1 MGRSRTV
8 WGGSPTSGQV
18 PRTCARSRSRR
29 RSLLT
34 ACPGTQG
41 RRAASSSATS
51 VVSSAASKYSRMQAP
66 TTAAWRSASSRP
78 TGSATGYGHSPARQP
93 AIRNARRSSRRRR
106 RRRSS
111 LSRSTSSPLR
121 SRSAYRRRTRNTM
134 ATAGP
139 NSVSLGRARSASE
152 RFVNTPLFAILSRAG
167 FVARALV
174 YGIIGLLAFELVVGH
189 GGKITNQQ
197 GALRTVEQRSFGHVL
212 LALLAIGLGGYALWR
227 LLRAFLGHGREGADK
242 GIDRLGALGSGI
254 VYALMCAVAV
264 QILAGPGTS
273 GGNTKK
279 TASDVFGW
287 PAGRWL
293 VGAAGLVLAGVAV
306 YQFIRGVRHKFLDDS
321 KTEQMPR
328 VVKTWFT
335 ILGTIG

>member
-1 MGRSRTV
+1 
-8 WGGSPTSGQV
+8 
-18 PRTCARSRSRR
+18 
-29 RSLLT
+29 
-34 ACPGTQG
+34 
-41 RRAASSSATS
+41 
-51 VVSSAASKYSRMQAP
+51 
-66 TTAAWRSASSRP
+66 
-78 TGSATGYGHSPARQP
+78 
-93 AIRNARRSSRRRR
+93 
-106 RRRSS
+106 
-111 LSRSTSSPLR
+111 
-121 SRSAYRRRTRNTM
+121 M

-174 YGIIGLLAFELVVGH
+174 YGIIGLLASELVVGH

-335 ILGTIG
+335 ILGTIGHVARAVVFALVAVFLLKAAFDYKANEAIGLDGALAKLYDGAFGSWLLGAVAAGLIAFSCFSLVEARYRRI

>member
-1 MGRSRTV
+1 V
-8 WGGSPTSGQV
+8 
-18 PRTCARSRSRR
+18 A
-29 RSLLT
+29 T
-34 ACPGTQG
+34 AQ
-41 RRAASSSATS
+41 SD
-51 VVSSAASKYSRMQAP
+51 
-66 TTAAWRSASSRP
+66 
-78 TGSATGYGHSPARQP
+78 
-93 AIRNARRSSRRRR
+93 
-106 RRRSS
+106 S
-111 LSRSTSSPLR
+111 LSLR
-121 SRSAYRRRTRNTM
+121 
-134 ATAGP
+134 
-139 NSVSLGRARSASE
+139 RARSVGE
-152 RFVNTPLFAILSRAG
+152 RFVNTPVFAILSRAG
-167 FVARALV
+167 FVARALI
-174 YGIIGLLAFELVVGH
+174 YGIIGLLAFELVAGH
-189 GGKITNQQ
+189 GGKITDQQ

-212 LALLAIGLGGYALWR
+212 LAGLAIGLGGYAIWR
-227 LLRAFLGHGREGADK
+227 LFRAFLGHGREGADS
-242 GIDRLGALGSGI
+242 GIERLGALGSGI

-335 ILGTIG
+335 ILGTIGHVARAVVFALVAVFLLKAAFDYKANEAIGLDGALAKLYDGAFGSWLLGAVAAGLIAFSCFSLVEARYRRI